1 MELNFVNLINTPF
14 LILIVQECII
24 RRGEKYRLEGGP
36 DFENKSLVL
45 IILIGYI
52 FNLLFGWFGIMCD
65 DASAAQMLFFQFGTS
80 FAISA
85 SVMAGR
91 YTGLRGQ
98 HVAASAYILLG
109 ITHGISL
116 AALSKAGIN
125 ADREATMAM
134 PMIPALIF
142 MFWCNLFPVWLRLLA
157 IIPIILFSF
166 VYINVHLGDTGVGWT
181 LYSGYGALQF
191 IEVLWCIYL
200 FMDWKNLA
208 SQKQKG

>member
-1 MELNFVNLINTPF
+1 MNKN
-14 LILIVQECII
+14 
-24 RRGEKYRLEGGP
+24 
-36 DFENKSLVL
+36 DFENKSLIL
-45 IILIGYI
+45 IILVGYI
-52 FNLLFGWFGIMCD
+52 FNLLFGWIGILYVHG
-65 DASAAQMLFFQFGTS
+65 SSEQMLLFQIGTAC
-80 FAISA
+80 AISA

-142 MFWCNLFPVWLRLLA
+142 MFWCALYPMWLRILV
-157 IIPIILFSF
+157 IIPSILFIL
-166 VYINVHLGDTGVGWT
+166 VYFNVHSGDAYLGWT
-181 LYSGYGALQF
+181 LYAGYATLQMS
-191 IEVLWCIYL
+191 EVIWGFYL
-200 FMDWKNLA
+200 FRDWKKIT
-208 SQKQKG
+208 SQKQNQ